1 MSSCND
7 LHVCR
12 IRVSSNFDSHCKIL
26 IRKQSYQLSQPA
38 ALRALCCTS
47 GVTSHRQP
55 RQCRGTRAKN
65 GKGAQSDPNC
75 VSRLLSRSEWKFK
88 EQHAKM
94 WENIAGAKDTL
105 APVVSTLRVER
116 PRPLQ
121 TLHPGISRR
130 HSNYCL
136 HIFFRK
142 IIEIHITTKNIYHRG
157 TARRAVCNNM
167 C

>member
-1 MSSCND
+1 LQSGDWCLGNLSFYQYND
-7 LHVCR
+7 
-12 IRVSSNFDSHCKIL
+12 N
-26 IRKQSYQLSQPA
+26 
-38 ALRALCCTS
+38 
-47 GVTSHRQP
+47 
-55 RQCRGTRAKN
+55 
-65 GKGAQSDPNC
+65 
-75 VSRLLSRSEWKFK
+75 EWKFK

-94 WENIAGAKDTL
+94 WENIAGAKYTL
-105 APVVSTLRVER
+105 APVVSALRVER

-136 HIFFRK
+136 QIFFRK
-142 IIEIHITTKNIYHRG
+142 IIEIHITTKNIYRRG